1 MSRSEN
7 AACVRVHR
15 WIQNRYETE
24 LTHSRKAWAIPRM
37 ASGGPCSTCCQND
50 DEVAERAVAEADAE
64 ADADADAL
72 EVASRDK
79 LSATATL
86 P

>member
-1 MSRSEN
+1 
-7 AACVRVHR
+7 
-15 WIQNRYETE
+15 
-24 LTHSRKAWAIPRM
+24 M

-50 DEVAERAVAEADAE
+50 DEMAEAEAAD

-72 EVASRDK
+72 ELASRDK
-79 LSATATL
+79 LSARATL